1 MLAKKTYKNQVTI
14 PKGMIKG
21 LENVSYFDVK
31 REGARIVL
39 QPVQIS
45 TADDALEKIRLKIQK
60 LGVTENDIHEA
71 ILWARKKH

>member
-14 PKGMIKG
+14 PKEMIKG

-45 TADDALEKIRLKIQK
+45 TADDALEKIRQKIQK
-60 LGVTENDIHEA
+60 LGVTENDIQEA